1 MTDSQLTGTIAAA
14 AEKAR
19 ARDAEDVLAHLRDR
33 FVPAPPGTIYL
44 NGSSLGRLPAAT
56 SGRLA
61 RMVEEEWGS
70 NLAEARTQ
78 WLDLGERIGDSIARH
93 ALGTGS
99 GEVVVGECTSVQLYK
114 LAVAAVR
121 ARPGRG
127 TIITSDDNFPTDRYI
142 LDGVAADHGMN
153 VVTLSTHADTGLD
166 LDALRAALDENV
178 ALVSLSLVSYRS
190 SALLDMAEVNQLVH
204 DVGALVLWDLSH
216 AVGAVPIELEATE
229 TDLAVGSG
237 YKHLYGGP
245 GAPAFLYVRRG
256 LQDRLRQPVQG
267 WFGHRQ
273 QLAMLP
279 AYDPDPTVR
288 RFQTGFPPVLSL
300 TALAEGVGL
309 VGEAGMD
316 AVRAKGLALAELLQD
331 LVAEHLFPVGYTL
344 ASPPDARRRG
354 VHLTLRHPEASRL
367 HPLISRADLAID
379 HMPPDLLRLSTT
391 PLNTRFTDVV
401 EAVDRIRVVTGE
413 LLVGGV

>member
-1 MTDSQLTGTIAAA
+1 MTDSQLAGTIAPAV
-14 AEKAR
+14 EEAR
-19 ARDAEDVLAHLRDR
+19 ARDAEDVLAHMRDR

-56 SGRLA
+56 ADRLA
-61 RMVEEEWGS
+61 RMVNEEWGS

-78 WLDLGERIGDSIARH
+78 WLDLGERVGDSIARH
-93 ALGTGS
+93 ALGAGP

-121 ARPGRG
+121 ARSERR
-127 TIITSDDNFPTDRYI
+127 TIITSDDNFPTDRYV
-142 LDGVAADHGMN
+142 LDGVAADRGMN
-153 VVTLSTHADTGLD
+153 VLTLPAHADTGLD
-166 LDALRAALDENV
+166 LDVLRAALDENV

-190 SALLDMAEVNQLVH
+190 GALLDMAEVNRLVH
-204 DVGALVLWDLSH
+204 DAGALVLWDLSH

-229 TDLAVGSG
+229 ADLAVGSG

-245 GAPAFLYVRRG
+245 GAPSFLYVRRA
-256 LQDRLRQPVQG
+256 LQDRLRQPIQG

-279 AYDPDPTVR
+279 AYEPDPTVR

-309 VGEAGMD
+309 VGEAGMG
-316 AVRAKGLALAELLQD
+316 AVRAKGLALAEMLQD
-331 LVAEHLFPVGYTL
+331 LVAEHLFPLGYTL

-354 VHLTLRHPEASRL
+354 VHLTLRHPDAPRI
-367 HPLISRADLAID
+367 HPLVSRADLAVD
-379 HMPPDLLRLSTT
+379 HMPPDLLRLSAT
-391 PLNTRFTDVV
+391 PLNTRFIDVV
-401 EAVDRIRVVTGE
+401 EAVDRIRRVTDE
-413 LLVGGV
+413 LLGRGV